1 MCFFQPFILPN
12 FVPFFMKEKVG
23 QVTAVDK
30 ELYPYQEEAITK
42 IFAEFNSLE
51 GKRDVLFQLPT
62 GGGKTIIFSDI
73 AKKFILETGKKVL
86 ILTHRVE
93 LCAQT
98 SKALNDIN
106 VKNKIIDRDVK
117 ELHDREEYNCY
128 VAMVETLNNRLN
140 DDDTYLRNIGLV
152 IIDEAHYNSFR
163 KLFKF
168 FRESNMLGVTATPLS
183 SNRNLPLNENY
194 DVLIVGHSI
203 RDLIEDGY
211 LSDATT
217 YTFNVNL
224 KSLKVGT
231 DGDYTISSLDRLYS
245 LYTMQDR
252 LLAAYQERAK
262 GRKTLIFN
270 SGIATS
276 VRVFELFKN
285 AGLPVKHL
293 DSTFS
298 SKDRKETLEWFRN
311 TEGAILTSV
320 GILTTGFDEPSV
332 ECIIINRATRSLTLY
347 HQMIGRGS
355 RKTKTKSSFTI
366 IDLGNNVERLGL
378 WQDYIN
384 WQDIF
389 KFPDKYF
396 EKINERDHQ
405 LMVDY
410 HYERPEWLKEL
421 FPNYGPEDDFNMK
434 RTYVS
439 LVDKGEKPKKAVDL
453 SIENHLNQIIR
464 NTEDYYDA
472 LELADHLVEEIEY
485 RCRLYA
491 SCLHNAT
498 ENYSDWLKET
508 YVRKLKNGLRLALM

>member
-1 MCFFQPFILPN
+1 
-12 FVPFFMKEKVG
+12 MKDKASP
-23 QVTAVDK
+23 VTVVEK
-30 ELYPYQEEAITK
+30 ELYPYQEEAIDK
-42 IFAEFNSLE
+42 IFAAFAKKE
-51 GKRDVLFQLPT
+51 GKVDVLFQLPT
-62 GGGKTIIFSDI
+62 GGGKTIIFSEI
-73 AKKFILETGKKVL
+73 AKKFIEESGKKVL

-98 SKALNDIN
+98 SKALSEID
-106 VKNKIIDRDVK
+106 VKNKVIDRDVK
-117 ELHDREEYNCY
+117 ELHDREEYSCY

-140 DDDTYLRNIGLV
+140 EDDQYLRNIGLV

-168 FRESNMLGVTATPLS
+168 FKESNMLGVTATPLS

-194 DVLIVGHSI
+194 DELIIGHSI
-203 RDLIEDGY
+203 KDLIADKY
-211 LSDATT
+211 LSEATT

-262 GRKTLIFN
+262 GTKTLIFN

-276 VRVFELFKN
+276 IRVFELFKN
-285 AGLPVKHL
+285 AGYPVKHL

-298 SKDRKETLEWFRN
+298 SKDRKDTLDWFRN
-311 TEGAILTSV
+311 TDDAILTSV
-320 GILTTGFDEPSV
+320 GILTTGFDEPTV
-332 ECIIINRATRSLTLY
+332 ETIIINRATRSLTLY

-355 RKTKTKSSFTI
+355 RITDTKSHFTI

-384 WQDIF
+384 WEDIF

-396 EKINERDHQ
+396 EKINDRDNQ

-410 HYERPEWLKEL
+410 HYVRPEWLQDK
-421 FPNYGPEDDFNMK
+421 FPKNGPEDDFNMK
-434 RTYVS
+434 KVYSELADR
-439 LVDKGEKPKKAVDL
+439 GEKPKKAIDL
-453 SIENHLNQIIR
+453 SIENHLQQIIK
-464 NTEDYYDA
+464 NSEDYYDG
-472 LELADHLVEEIEY
+472 LELADELKEEIEY
-485 RCRLYA
+485 RCRLYC

-498 ENYSDWLKET
+498 ESYSDWLKDT
-508 YVRKLKNGLRLALM
+508 YMRKLKNGLRLEMM

>member
-1 MCFFQPFILPN
+1 MRDNIPSE
-12 FVPFFMKEKVG
+12 VSEE
-23 QVTAVDK
+23 K
-30 ELYPYQEEAITK
+30 ELYPYQEEAIEK
-42 IFAEFNSLE
+42 IFAEFNKSKE
-51 GKRDVLFQLPT
+51 KVDVLFQLPT
-62 GGGKTIIFSDI
+62 GGGKTIIFSEI
-73 AKKFILETGKKVL
+73 ARKFIEETGKKVL
-86 ILTHRVE
+86 ILTHRIE
-93 LCAQT
+93 LCGQT
-98 SKALNDIN
+98 SAALSEIG
-106 VKNKIIDRDVK
+106 VKNKIINRDVK
-117 ELHDREEYNCY
+117 ELYDREEYSCY

-140 DDDTYLRNIGLV
+140 EDDRYLRNIGLV
-152 IIDEAHYNSFR
+152 IVDEAHYNSFR

-168 FRESNMLGVTATPLS
+168 FKGSNMLGVTATPLS

-194 DVLIVGHSI
+194 DQLIVGHSI
-203 RDLIEDGY
+203 KDLIEDGY

-224 KSLKVGT
+224 RSLKVGT

-252 LLAAYQERAK
+252 LLAAYQERSAGK
-262 GRKTLIFN
+262 KTLIFN

-276 VRVFELFKN
+276 VRVYELFKN
-285 AGLPVKHL
+285 AGLKVKHL

-298 SKDRKETLEWFRN
+298 SKEREETLQWFRN

-332 ECIIINRATRSLTLY
+332 ETIIINRATRSLTLY

-355 RKTKTKSSFTI
+355 RRTRKKKHFTI

-389 KFPDKYF
+389 LYPDKYF
-396 EKINERDHQ
+396 EKINDRDNQ

-410 HYERPEWLKEL
+410 HYERPDWLNDL
-421 FPNYGPEDDFNMK
+421 FANNDPADEFHMK
-434 RTYVS
+434 KTYNR
-439 LVDKGEKPKKAVDL
+439 LLEEGEKPKKAVDE

-464 NTEDYYDA
+464 NSEDYYDA
-472 LELADHLVEEIEY
+472 LELVDHLKEEIEY
-485 RCRLYA
+485 RCRIYC

-498 ENYSDWLKET
+498 ESYSTWLMET
-508 YVRKLKNGLRLALM
+508 YIRKLKNGLRLEMM

>member
-1 MCFFQPFILPN
+1 MRDNSVSQETS
-12 FVPFFMKEKVG
+12 VE
-23 QVTAVDK
+23 K
-30 ELYPYQEEAITK
+30 ELYPYQEEAIEK
-42 IFAEFNSLE
+42 IFAEFNKSE
-51 GKRDVLFQLPT
+51 DKVDVLFQLPT
-62 GGGKTIIFSDI
+62 GGGKTMIFSEI
-73 AKKFILETGKKVL
+73 AKKFIEETGKKVL
-86 ILTHRVE
+86 ILTHRIE
-93 LCAQT
+93 LCGQT
-98 SKALNDIN
+98 SSALHEIG
-106 VKNKIIDRDVK
+106 VKNKIINRDVK
-117 ELHDREEYNCY
+117 ELYDREEYSCY

-140 DDDTYLRNIGLV
+140 DDDRYVRNIGLV
-152 IIDEAHYNSFR
+152 IVDEAHYNSFR

-168 FRESNMLGVTATPLS
+168 FKDSNMLGVTATPLS

-194 DVLIVGHSI
+194 DKLIVGHSI
-203 RDLIEDGY
+203 KDLIEDGY

-224 KSLKVGT
+224 RSLKVGT

-252 LLAAYQERAK
+252 LLAAYQERAAGK
-262 GRKTLIFN
+262 KTLIFN

-285 AGLPVKHL
+285 AGHRVKHL

-298 SKDRKETLEWFRN
+298 AKERQETLDWFR
-311 TEGAILTSV
+311 TTDDAILTSV

-332 ECIIINRATRSLTLY
+332 ESIIINRATRSLTLY

-355 RKTKTKSSFTI
+355 RRTPNKKHFTI

-389 KFPDKYF
+389 QYPDKYF
-396 EKINERDHQ
+396 EKINERDSQ

-410 HYERPEWLKEL
+410 HYERPDWLSKLLANSNSGDE
-421 FPNYGPEDDFNMK
+421 FNMK
-434 RTYVS
+434 KAYAE
-439 LVDKGEKPKKAVDL
+439 LLEAGEKPKKAIDR
-453 SIENHLNQIIR
+453 SIENHLHLIIK
-464 NTEDYYDA
+464 NSEDYYDA
-472 LELADHLVEEIEY
+472 LELVDHLSEEIEY
-485 RCRLYA
+485 RCRLYC

-498 ENYSDWLKET
+498 ESYSDWLMET
-508 YVRKLKNGLRLALM
+508 YTRKLKNGLRLEMM